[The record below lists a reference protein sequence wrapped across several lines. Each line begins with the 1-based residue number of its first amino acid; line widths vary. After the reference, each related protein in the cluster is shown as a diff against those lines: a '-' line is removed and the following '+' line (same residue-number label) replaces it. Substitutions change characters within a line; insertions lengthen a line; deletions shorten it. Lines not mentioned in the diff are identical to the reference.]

1 MLSNNM
7 RSTSSTINTFFE
19 LRFILAL
26 VYSFCFANGLLCLL
40 AGVDLTDFF
49 FHLPGLC
56 IFKKLTGLSCPGC
69 GMGHAFV
76 AIGKFKIMHAIS
88 QNIFSV
94 FVFFGGLIWL
104 FCGNRIKYRPH
115 NIVLY
120 SLLMLVVGYGFIRN
134 LL

>member
-1 MLSNNM
+1 M
-7 RSTSSTINTFFE
+7 RSTSYTKNTTFE
-19 LRFILAL
+19 LRLILIF
-26 VYSFCFANGLLCLL
+26 VYSFCYANGLLYLS
-40 AGVDLTDFF
+40 AGVDLSDFL

-76 AIGKFKIMHAIS
+76 AIGKFKIIDAIS

-115 NIVLY
+115 KFVHY